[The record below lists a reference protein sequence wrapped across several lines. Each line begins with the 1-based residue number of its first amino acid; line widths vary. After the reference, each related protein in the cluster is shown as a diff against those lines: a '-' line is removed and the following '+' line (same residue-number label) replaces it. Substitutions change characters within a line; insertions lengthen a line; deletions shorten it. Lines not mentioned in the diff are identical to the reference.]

1 MARARTIL
9 VGVWDFVVGDDWR
22 AATGVVLAIAL
33 SALLADAGLNAWWV
47 MPVAVLAI
55 LGSSVRRG
63 ARDTSRR

>member
-22 AATGVVLAIAL
+22 AAIGVVLAIAL
-33 SALLADAGLNAWWV
+33 SALLADAGLNAWWL

-55 LGSSVRRG
+55 LGSSVWRG
-63 ARDTSRR
+63 ARATRGR